1 MPTLQQAYGDH
12 DLSMLRAVAEAL
24 AIELPGSTARQAA
37 AALASQMLATAFAL
51 QVAAALP
58 TDAQTALQSLLAG
71 PAIGLP
77 AAAFSRRFGALRP
90 LGAGARERERPHLA
104 PANASEALWYS
115 GLMGR
120 MQHAHAGRLQDFF
133 FVPEELRALLPA
145 RAAAQPEVLPTE
157 PGVDVR
163 AADSALVDDAVTVL
177 AYARSFGAS
186 NLARGGL
193 ATADARRLRSFLR
206 KPQALPLVLELLR
219 ALHLPGDDPAHS
231 QALRGFLLAPRAA
244 QLRQLAQAWLNCEE
258 WNDLLQVPSLH
269 FDSAAPPQTAAVQ
282 TRQLLLALLPGAADT
297 WHSLNDFV
305 ALVRSAAPDFQ
316 RAPGDYDAWYVRD
329 AQTGAALRGAAHWEQ
344 IDGAL
349 VRFLVCG
356 PLHWLGL
363 ADLAGAEAN
372 APASEFRLTPH
383 FFSLTGAAEFSV
395 LENPQ
400 RLALQAAGTITVPV
414 SAPRADRYQAAR
426 LADWLLPLQP
436 ESYSYQLTT
445 ASLRRA
451 QLQGIDVR
459 QALAFLQRASGAA
472 LPPAVQRALQRF
484 AQHRSEVRLQPTVV
498 LRVSSEA
505 LLQQLQQ
512 HPHVGSFLGE
522 RLGPLTVM
530 VPERSWEKLRAA
542 LLDYGLLLDCELVE
556 TDAAPDD

>member
-1 MPTLQQAYGDH
+1 MPTLQQAYAEH
-12 DLSMLRAVAEAL
+12 DLPMLRAIAEAL
-24 AIELPGSTARQAA
+24 AIELPGATARHAA
-37 AALASQMLATAFAL
+37 AALASQMLAGDFAL

-58 TDAQTALQSLLAG
+58 SDAQAALQNLLVGAPNG
-71 PAIGLP
+71 RP
-77 AAAFSRRFGALRP
+77 AAAFARQFGALRP

-120 MQHAHAGRLQDFF
+120 TQHEQAGRLQDFF
-133 FVPEELRALLPA
+133 FVPHELRTLLPTTA
-145 RAAAQPEVLPTE
+145 SSSPEVLPTE

-163 AADSALVDDAVTVL
+163 SADPALVDDAVTVL

-186 NLARGGL
+186 QLARGAL
-193 ATADARRLRSFLR
+193 SAADARHLRSFLR

-219 ALHLPGDDPAHS
+219 ELGLPGDDPARS
-231 QALRGFLLAPRAA
+231 PELRSFLLATRAA
-244 QLRQLAQAWLNCEE
+244 QLRQLAQAWLKSQT

-269 FDSAAPPQTAAVQ
+269 FDTAAPPQTDALQ
-282 TRQLLLALLPGAADT
+282 TRQLLLGMLPRAPGS
-297 WHSLNDFV
+297 WFSLNDYV

-349 VRFLVCG
+349 VRFLVTG

-372 APASEFRLTPH
+372 APASEFRLTPL
-383 FFSLTGAAEFSV
+383 FVSLTSDSEFLV
-395 LENPQ
+395 PENPQ
-400 RLALQAAGTITVPV
+400 RLALHATATITVPIN
-414 SAPRADRYQAAR
+414 APRADRYQAAR
-426 LADWLLPLQP
+426 LSDWLQP
-436 ESYSYQLTT
+436 TEPDSYAYRLTP

-451 QLQGIDVR
+451 QLQGIDLR
-459 QALAFLQRASGAA
+459 QAQAFLQRASGAP

>member
-1 MPTLQQAYGDH
+1 MPTLQQAYGEH

-24 AIELPGSTARQAA
+24 AVELRGSTARQAA
-37 AALASQMLATAFAL
+37 NALASQMLAAGFAL
-51 QVAAALP
+51 QVAAAL
-58 TDAQTALQSLLAG
+58 TKEAQTALQSLLAG
-71 PAIGLP
+71 PALGLP

-90 LGAGARERERPHLA
+90 LGAGARERERPHLV
-104 PANASEALWYS
+104 PANASEALWYG
-115 GLMGR
+115 GLMGK
-120 MQHAHAGRLQDFF
+120 MQQTHAGRLQDFF

-145 RAAAQPEVLPTE
+145 SAAAKPEVLPTE

-163 AADSALVDDAVTVL
+163 TADSALVDDAVTVL

-219 ALHLPGDDPAHS
+219 SLHLPGDDPAHC
-231 QALRGFLLAPRAA
+231 QALRSFLLASRAA
-244 QLRQLAQAWLNCEE
+244 QLCQLAQAWLSCQE

-282 TRQLLLALLPGAADT
+282 TRQLLLALLPAATHT

-305 ALVRSAAPDFQ
+305 TLVRSTAPDFQ

-363 ADLAGAEAN
+363 ADLASAEAN

-383 FFSLTGAAEFSV
+383 FFSLLSNAEFLV
-395 LENPQ
+395 PENSQ
-400 RLALQAAGTITVPV
+400 RLALHAAGSITVPV
-414 SAPRADRYQAAR
+414 NAPQADRYQAAR
-426 LADWLLPLQP
+426 LADWHLPLQP
-436 ESYSYQLTT
+436 ESYSYQITT

-459 QALAFLQRASGAA
+459 QALAFLQRASGAQ

-484 AQHRSEVRLQPTVV
+484 AQHSSEARLQPTVV

-542 LLDYGLLLDCELVE
+542 LLEYGLLLDCELVE